1 MARPTSMGLRW
12 RGFPHRRLPRIT
24 DSAAGEELRLQY
36 ASTEAAKSAAK
47 KPVDA
52 NLKKARKR
60 QRDKIKRKKSPL
72 SFDSSH
78 PSEKLTIVNLVK
90 STSPKA
96 GIPALQEVDQHT
108 PLRWIHPYPEINYSQ
123 EENSRSP
130 TLSSP
135 LEPAR
140 RDYALLSGKLRPG
153 SDEHSVQ
160 EAVSLKAEGRHGSHK
175 GVMGSVLEP
184 LRNKSRP
191 HLARSKPLQT
201 TPIDASVGNWQRKA
215 YEELQSADTGTAA
228 VDGWPI
234 PGWWGSMERDD
245 PLEDESLSPV
255 SPLSDEPTRRTF
267 LEESSAIVPPRLDE
281 PTHRPPPVPTDL
293 AERTRHHEIQLGH
306 LSNSTRAR
314 HPMRAG
320 VLTTMSPL
328 SERTIESPFYED
340 NSPTGVQRKLET
352 PSYEGAWFAGAV
364 STPMTVHR
372 GQPQLRTPY
381 TPRARTRTHYTL
393 HHPRPAIATDPDS
406 PLTTMD
412 LHAQRTLIWLHDLP
426 STSDFSARINGKSG
440 VGESVFTGAVS
451 ASREEQC
458 LGARALLRA
467 TPPPRLYS
475 STPSSSSGSGASSKP
490 APSLRNTPRRAN
502 RRKAP
507 NNLTPLTYSL
517 PLSQEQLPLPSIDA
531 PRSNGAAL
539 SSSSLSPSLRN
550 PHKPSAT
557 LSTSPTTKHTTHTLT
572 PSPEPPPTRLISPLS
587 PPARNTIQTPPPPL
601 PSCPR
606 HVQQKIQRTGR
617 PPALPPLLDLRP
629 ELCGL
634 VTEGIGGTV
643 ERGGAAAAEDSN
655 DDSGRAFYTPIES
668 HQQQQQ
674 QQDHHHQAH
683 DPTTQKTKRN
693 TNTPRSHI
701 WARARTARE
710 TLEAEARASR
720 GREVGW

>member
-1 MARPTSMGLRW
+1 MARPSSMGLRW

-24 DSAAGEELRLQY
+24 DSGAGEELRLQY

-60 QRDKIKRKKSPL
+60 QRDKFKRKKSPL

-175 GVMGSVLEP
+175 GVMGSILEP

-191 HLARSKPLQT
+191 HLARSQPLQT
-201 TPIDASVGNWQRKA
+201 AGIDASVSDWQRKA
-215 YEELQSADTGTAA
+215 CEELQSADTDTIA

-234 PGWWGSMERDD
+234 PGWWGLMERDD

-255 SPLSDEPTRRTF
+255 SPFSDEPTRHAF
-267 LEESSAIVPPRLDE
+267 LEESSAVIPHPPDE
-281 PTHRPPPVPTDL
+281 PAHRPPPVPTDL

-320 VLTTMSPL
+320 ILTTMSPL
-328 SERTIESPFYED
+328 SERTIESPSYED
-340 NSPTGVQRKLET
+340 NTHIGGHQKAET

-372 GQPQLRTPY
+372 GQPHLRTSY
-381 TPRARTRTHYTL
+381 TSRARKRTHYKL
-393 HHPRPAIATDPDS
+393 RQPRPAIATNPDS
-406 PLTTMD
+406 PPTTID
-412 LHAQRTLIWLHDLP
+412 PHAQRTLIWLHDLP
-426 STSDFSARINGKSG
+426 STSDFSARISASPV
-440 VGESVFTGAVS
+440 VGGSVLTGAMS
-451 ASREEQC
+451 SSRKEQC

-475 STPSSSSGSGASSKP
+475 STLSSSGSSSASSTP
-490 APSLRNTPRRAN
+490 AAVLRATPRRTPE
-502 RRKAP
+502 RRAP
-507 NNLTPLTYSL
+507 KNLRPLTYSL
-517 PLSQEQLPLPSIDA
+517 PLSQEQLSPPSVDA
-531 PRSNGAAL
+531 PRVDRATL
-539 SSSSLSPSLRN
+539 SSSSSSSPSLRA
-550 PHKPSAT
+550 PHKLSSTPSTSRAKKHT
-557 LSTSPTTKHTTHTLT
+557 TYNLSPTT
-572 PSPEPPPTRLISPLS
+572 LISPLS
-587 PPARNTIQTPPPPL
+587 PPTRNTIQTPPPPL
-601 PSCPR
+601 PSRPR
-606 HVQQKIQRTGR
+606 RIPQNIRRKRL
-617 PPALPPLLDLRP
+617 PPASPPRL
-629 ELCGL
+629 ELKSELSGL
-634 VTEGIGGTV
+634 VTEGVGGTV
-643 ERGGAAAAEDSN
+643 ERGGAAEDSN
-655 DDSGRAFYTPIES
+655 DDSGRAFHTPIET
-668 HQQQQQ
+668 
-674 QQDHHHQAH
+674 HHHPH
-683 DPTTQKTKRN
+683 HHHHPHSPTTTQKRNPN
-693 TNTPRSHI
+693 TNTSTNTPRPRSHI